1 MIQLMSSESM
11 LRLIESISEPDTIE
25 IGGLL
30 MQFFQCIPELIPKSL
45 YPVFKGV
52 YSVL

>member
-11 LRLIESISEPDTIE
+11 LRLIESVSEPDTID

-30 MQFFQCIPELIPKSL
+30 IKFFQCIPELIPKSL

-52 YSVL
+52 SNVL